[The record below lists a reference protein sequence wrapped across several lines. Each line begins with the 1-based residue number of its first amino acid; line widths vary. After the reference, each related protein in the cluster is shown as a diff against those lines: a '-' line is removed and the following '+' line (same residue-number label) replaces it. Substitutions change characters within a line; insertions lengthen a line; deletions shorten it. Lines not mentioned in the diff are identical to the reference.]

1 MKSAKIFL
9 ILMYVHLALSIA
21 VPIALIVIL
30 SASAETLFGQSKS
43 NVSGWLLMFYF
54 VCIFIVL
61 AAGWVSVGCAVYEY
75 KRGKHEKVRDGWKK
89 LKLWSIPFYMMNFC
103 YSAFA
108 WFLLV
113 GGSRG
118 IAFIFI
124 PIPIAITCTMI
135 FQSGCVGWCRIYYL
149 NNHTENNGRISGW
162 HYLIQVIP
170 VFDIISTVVLLK
182 RENKMTPG
190 LPE

>member
-9 ILMYVHLALSIA
+9 ILMYVHLALSVA

-30 SASAETLFGQSKS
+30 SVSAETLFGQSKA

-75 KRGKHEKVRDGWKK
+75 NRGRYEKVRDGWKK

-103 YSAFA
+103 YSVFA

-135 FQSGCVGWCRIYYL
+135 FQSGCAGWCYIRYL
-149 NNHTENNGRISGW
+149 NRRSENSVRVSGG
-162 HYLIQVIP
+162 HYLLQVIP
-170 VFDIISTVVLLK
+170 VLDIISTVFLLK
-182 RENKMTPG
+182 QENQTSV
-190 LPE
+190 ERTE